1 MHTSPTS
8 LTCALTIIREA
19 DLNELVI
26 IKEYVTTSLLT
37 DITNNPRREETG
49 DSVLDEVRGWVDE
62 ARIKKLTEDRRLMLQ
77 KIVAR
82 QQRGSKPIAGGITED
97 MIERAREYPI
107 EQLID
112 TKIFKG
118 TGKWIACAHCPLPS
132 HGGERTPSFFI
143 DKANKWRCFGCTSHG
158 DSIELYMKMNKV
170 NFIKAVKALSI

>member
-8 LTCALTIIREA
+8 QTCALTIIREA

-37 DITNNPRREETG
+37 DITNNPRREEIG

-62 ARIKKLTEDRRLMLQ
+62 ARIKKLTEDRRMMLQ

-107 EQLID
+107 EQLYD
-112 TKIFKG
+112 GVLRRSGNKLWGKCPFHDEK
-118 TGKWIACAHCPLPS
+118 TGSFCVHAD
-132 HGGERTPSFFI
+132 GGWS
-143 DKANKWRCFGCTSHG
+143 CFGQCGIHG
-158 DSIELYMKMNKV
+158 DSISFYMKLNKV
-170 NFIKAVKALSI
+170 NFIQAVKSLNQ